1 MRNLLRVIHI
11 ILLFVACNGTVVT
24 SSSVFRMNMESALNS
39 LDPAFA
45 RDQVRIWACSQFY
58 NGLVELDS
66 AMNVEPSIATHWE
79 VLDSGK
85 VYRFYLRDDVQFHR
99 DSCFKSESDR
109 RVTAYDFEW
118 SFKRLMD
125 PALASPGSWIFND
138 KLEGDGF
145 KAINDTVF
153 EIHLKASF
161 PPMLGLLSMP
171 YCYVLAE
178 ESLTY
183 YGDAFRAHPVGT
195 GPFQLVFW
203 EEGIKLIGVKNSE
216 YFQEENGVALPYID
230 GFEISF
236 IENKQTAFMEFVQG
250 KLDFFN
256 GLEGSFKDE
265 LLTRNG
271 DLKPKYEGSFQLRIG
286 PYLNTE
292 YLGFMVDSS
301 IKQESTNYLLDKN
314 LRKALSFAVNRE
326 EMMRFLRNNIG
337 TAGNGGFIPL
347 GLPGYASKSYYAF
360 NKDSAL
366 HYLNR
371 SAYDGGEL
379 VLYTNKNYLD
389 LTVYVQRMW
398 QQIGVKSRIEVN
410 PGPFHREMVSKSKL
424 SCFRGSWLVDYPDAE
439 NYLSLFYSPNFAPNG
454 PNYTHYQSPEFDA
467 LYRQAMAESDTEKRI
482 ALYQRMDAL
491 VMEEAPVL
499 VLFYD
504 QTMQLLSN
512 KVARLPL
519 NAMNQLQLKNA
530 QFHEVVR
537 K

>member
-1 MRNLLRVIHI
+1 
-11 ILLFVACNGTVVT
+11 
-24 SSSVFRMNMESALNS
+24 MESPLNS

-45 RDQVRIWACSQFY
+45 RDQYRIWACAQFY

-66 AMNVEPSIATHWE
+66 AMRVVPAIASHWE

-85 VYRFYLRDDVQFHR
+85 VYRFYLRDDVKFHNNG
-99 DSCFKSESDR
+99 CFASESDR
-109 RVTAYDFEW
+109 QVTAHDFLY
-118 SFKRLMD
+118 SFNRLMD

-138 KLEGDGF
+138 KLAEQGF
-145 KAINDTVF
+145 RAVSDYVF
-153 EIHLKASF
+153 EIHLKSSF
-161 PPMLGLLSMP
+161 PPLLGLLSMP
-171 YCYVLAE
+171 YCFVLPQEAVE
-178 ESLTY
+178 H
-183 YGDAFRAHPVGT
+183 YGETFRANPVGT
-195 GPFQLVFW
+195 GPFELNFW
-203 EEGIKLIGVKNSE
+203 EEGIKLIGVRNPH
-216 YFQEENGVALPYID
+216 YFQSESGHQLPYLD

-271 DLKPKYEGSFQLRIG
+271 ELKPKYDGKFHLRIG

-301 IKQESTNYLLDKN
+301 IKQDVPNSLLDKN
-314 LRKALSFAVNRE
+314 LRKALSFSVNRE

-337 TAGNGGFIPL
+337 TAGNRGFIPL
-347 GLPGYASKSYYAF
+347 GLPGYSNKNFYAY
-360 NKDSAL
+360 NKDSANY
-366 HYLNR
+366 YLSK
-371 SAYDGGEL
+371 SAYADEEL

-389 LTVYVQRMW
+389 LTIYVQRMW

-424 SCFRGSWLVDYPDAE
+424 NCFRGSWLADYPDAE

-454 PNYTHYQSPEFDA
+454 PNYTHFKSDAFDR
-467 LYRQAMAESDTEKRI
+467 LYLKAMEESDPLIRET
-482 ALYQRMDAL
+482 LYQEMDAI

-504 QTMQLLSN
+504 QTMQLLAN
-512 KVARLPL
+512 HVARLPL

-530 QFHEVVR
+530 QLYEAIP
-537 K
+537 KQTD